1 MALPTFGA
9 RNLKHLANAKSSGT
23 ASVCDYGMSAHVPQ
37 TFLPHNPVACVL
49 GVMGSPKPA
58 IQSISA
64 SALLKQQ
71 KQQMLEMRKR
81 KSEEI
86 QKR

>member
-9 RNLKHLANAKSSGT
+9 RNLQKHLARAKASGRV
-23 ASVCDYGMSAHVPQ
+23 SVCDHGVCAHVPQ
-37 TFLPHNPVACVL
+37 IFSTTPQCVACVL
-49 GVMGSPKPA
+49 GSSKPA

-81 KSEEI
+81 RSEDI